1 MSKIKNIQFKKQ
13 YWTVLV
19 FAFLIPINPKW
30 YGFGI
35 ILIALELLLKY
46 KAINKSAI
54 SEKLTWKNPMIYLAA
69 FFVAHWIGL
78 WNTTNTSFA
87 FMDIG
92 MKASFIIFP
101 ILFIIFPIQVS
112 WRNFKKAFIYG
123 ALASILI
130 AFTVATINYLEN
142 GKLWMMRDKYLA
154 HWMHRSYWSAYL
166 NIALLFLL
174 QEWLNAKRFKLLY
187 LFPIVLFIVTI
198 ILLGSKIM
206 LLGMVIVIF
215 AVLFNWI
222 WKTKSYLLGLS
233 VFVSGTAIIASIF
246 YFTPSVG
253 NRFKGTIETF
263 SKPKEIDVTSTES
276 NVSRILMWE
285 TAIELIKENPI
296 SGVGTGD
303 IKDALKQRNIEK
315 GYTGVAEAN
324 LNAHSQFLNTQLALG
339 ILGSLS
345 LLFIFISSLAIKNKI
360 INNYSFEKSL
370 IISLLLFSLLVES
383 FLEIQAGIIPFAF
396 FISVFGIRQR
406 E

>member
-1 MSKIKNIQFKKQ
+1 MNLKSIIQSENILSI
-13 YWTVLV
+13 YL
-19 FAFLIPINPKW
+19 FAFLIPLNPKW

-35 ILIALELLLKY
+35 IFIALELLIKY

-54 SEKLTWKNPMIYLAA
+54 IEKLTWKNPMIYLFA
-69 FFVAHWIGL
+69 FFLAHWVGL
-78 WNTTNTSFA
+78 LNTSNFSFA

-92 MKASFIIFP
+92 MKASFVIFP
-101 ILFIIFPIQVS
+101 VLFIIFPVQVS
-112 WRNFKKAFIYG
+112 WDKFRKAFILG

-130 AFTVATINYLEN
+130 AFSIATMKYLEN
-142 GKLWMMRDKYLA
+142 GKIWMFRDKYLA

-187 LFPIVLFIVTI
+187 LFPIVLFLVTI

-206 LLGMVIVIF
+206 LLGMVIVF
-215 AVLFNWI
+215 LAVLLNWI

-233 VFVSGTAIIASIF
+233 VFVAGTAIIASVF
-246 YFTPSVG
+246 YFTPSVA
-253 NRFKGTIETF
+253 NRLKGTIETF

-276 NVSRILMWE
+276 NISRILMWE
-285 TAIELIKENPI
+285 TAVELIKENPI

-345 LLFIFISSLAIKNKI
+345 LLFVLISSLAIKNKI

-370 IISLLLFSLLVES
+370 IISLFIISLSVES

-396 FISVFGIRQR
+396 FISVFGIQQR